1 MSVNEKMTAIAD
13 AIRAKTGGTEP
24 LGLDAMAAA
33 IAALETGGGTELPS
47 FLSEISFG
55 KFSYTSAVDD
65 PSVEHGLSGTPTGF
79 IVWREAQSSNPG
91 TAYITAA
98 YGHSYKFYNTS
109 TGGSFWGTT
118 LVLNGS
124 TAMQTTIYTAD
135 TTTFTVDSGSYSAKT
150 QPSAVYYW
158 IAWR

>member
-33 IAALETGGGTELPS
+33 IAGLGTGGGAELPS
-47 FLSEISFG
+47 FLSEINFG
-55 KFSYTSAVDD
+55 VFSHSSAVDD

-79 IVWREAQSSNPG
+79 VVWRRGQASNPG

-98 YGHSYKFYNTS
+98 YGHSYKYYNTS
-109 TGGSFWGTT
+109 TGGVFNDTT
-118 LVLNGS
+118 LILNGS
-124 TAMQTTIYTAD
+124 TAMSTFNYTAD
-135 TTTFTVDSGSYSAKT
+135 ATTFTIDSGSYSAKA
-150 QPSAVYYW
+150 QPSTNYYW